1 MAAKLFNNQSSL
13 DLFIGNL
20 QFDANIKLY
29 NSESFDTEIGMSQA
43 IRTHLSQNMCNYI
56 DDAYVRD
63 KISDALSNNANVDI
77 IFLINEL
84 NKKTDKIIG
93 FLISVKGEC
102 ARLQDTH
109 SISLICTTKV
119 PGSGTILLGAY
130 LYSIKQIGQEYGI
143 LDLAKGFVNI
153 SAYCAYQKFGFNY
166 VPALDLYNNCY
177 PVEDGLYDNLP
188 MVVSIASLSYD
199 DIYNII
205 KGSKK
210 LPKNPLCNVK
220 DNQNVHAF
228 IEKVKFVDYITN
240 DKTMTREYIVN
251 KPKITGDERYEAA
264 YNLLRPPNS
273 NNDYIDEINKN
284 ADLMRNFVKVLP
296 VYDMVETKITP
307 PPKAKTKKQHRRLSQ
322 RGEQEKKALGK
333 KSRKMKKSK
342 SNKMKRIKRKTR
354 KY

>member
-1 MAAKLFNNQSSL
+1 MAAKLFNDQSSL
-13 DLFIGNL
+13 NLFIGNL

-29 NSESFDTEIGMSQA
+29 NSETFDIAIGMSQA
-43 IRTHLSQNMCNYI
+43 IRTYLSKKMCNYI
-56 DDAYVRD
+56 DDVYVSQ

-119 PGSGTILLGAY
+119 PGSGSILLGAY

-166 VPALDLYNNCY
+166 DHSLDLYNNCY
-177 PVEDGLYDNLP
+177 PEEDGLYDNLP
-188 MVVSIASLSYD
+188 MVVSTASLSYD

-220 DNQNVHAF
+220 DNQNVYAF
-228 IEKVKFVDYITN
+228 IDKVKFVDSITN

-251 KPKITGDERYEAA
+251 KPKIIRDERYEAA

-273 NNDYIDEINKN
+273 NDDYIDEINKN
-284 ADLMRNFVKVLP
+284 SDLMRDFVKVLP
-296 VYDMVETKITP
+296 VYDIVETKITP
-307 PPKAKTKKQHRRLSQ
+307 PKATTKKQHRRLSQ
-322 RGEQEKKALGK
+322 RDQHQKALGK
-333 KSRKMKKSK
+333 KSRKMKRKIR
-342 SNKMKRIKRKTR
+342 KMRTK

>member
-29 NSESFDTEIGMSQA
+29 NSESFDNAIGMSQA
-43 IRTHLSQNMCNYI
+43 IRTHLSKNMCNYI
-56 DDAYVRD
+56 DEAYVRD
-63 KISDALSNNANVDI
+63 KISDALSNNPNVDI

-102 ARLQDTH
+102 ARLKDTH
-109 SISLICTTKV
+109 SISLICSTKA

-166 VPALDLYNNCY
+166 VSALDLYNNCY

-210 LPKNPLCNVK
+210 LPKNFLCNVK

-228 IEKVKFVDYITN
+228 IEKVKFVDSITN

-264 YNLLRPPNS
+264 YNLLRPPNT
-273 NNDYIDEINKN
+273 NDDYIEEINKN
-284 ADLMRNFVKVLP
+284 SDLMRDFVKVLP
-296 VYDMVETKITP
+296 VYDMVETKIIP
-307 PPKAKTKKQHRRLSQ
+307 LQPKATTKKQHNRLSQ
-322 RGEQEKKALGK
+322 RDKKALGK
-333 KSRKMKKSK
+333 KSKKMKKK
-342 SNKMKRIKRKTR
+342 IRKMRRKTR